1 MDQSML
7 DVVRAVERGAATIK
21 DVVDATGLSRLKVE
35 RAVQSLEK
43 QRLLVRDGQGFR
55 ASGPRS
61 APSVRQCGSC
71 NGCCDILEVTAVGKP
86 VNELCK

>member
-43 QRLLVRDGQGFR
+43 QRLLVRDSQGFR
-55 ASGPRS
+55 
-61 APSVRQCGSC
+61 
-71 NGCCDILEVTAVGKP
+71 
-86 VNELCK
+86 